1 MADRFFGITFLLLGS
16 LGYLCIAE
24 DPRHL
29 YEIVGV
35 SAVFIAGAILTVSG
49 FHWLAVRPVMAR
61 CVAVGLIAGI
71 AVGVTMDDI
80 PNGVALGLAFG
91 AMAGSIIVRFRR
103 RSNNP
108 SDGTPPPPGPHA

>member
-35 SAVFIAGAILTVSG
+35 SAVFIAGALLTVSS

-61 CVAVGLIAGI
+61 TVAVGLLAGI

-80 PNGVALGLAFG
+80 PNGVALGLALG
-91 AMAGSIIVRFRR
+91 AMAGAVIVRFRR
-103 RSNNP
+103 RSDDP
-108 SDGTPPPPGPHA
+108 SHGMPPPPGPHA

>member
-35 SAVFIAGAILTVSG
+35 SAVFVAGAILTVSG
-49 FHWLAVRPVMAR
+49 FHWLAVRPVLAR
-61 CVAVGLIAGI
+61 TVAVGLLAGI
-71 AVGVTMDDI
+71 AVGVTMDDV
-80 PNGVALGLAFG
+80 PNGVALGLAIG
-91 AMAGSIIVRFRR
+91 AMAGAVIVRSRR
-103 RSNNP
+103 RSNAP
-108 SDGTPPPPGPHA
+108 PEKTPPPPNPHA

>member
-35 SAVFIAGAILTVSG
+35 SAVFVAGALLTVSG
-49 FHWLAVRPVMAR
+49 FHWLAVRPIMAR
-61 CVAVGLIAGI
+61 SLASGLLAGIVVGI
-71 AVGVTMDDI
+71 AVGDI
-80 PNGVALGLAFG
+80 TNGVALGLAFG
-91 AMAGSIIVRFRR
+91 AMAGAVIVRLQRR
-103 RSNNP
+103 REP
-108 SDGTPPPPGPHA
+108 SDPPSGNGPVA

>member
-35 SAVFIAGAILTVSG
+35 SAVFVAGALLTVSG
-49 FHWLAVRPVMAR
+49 FHWLAVRPIMAR
-61 CVAVGLIAGI
+61 SIAGGLIAGI
-71 AVGVTMDDI
+71 AVGITMDDI
-80 PNGVALGLAFG
+80 PNGVALGLAIG
-91 AMAGSIIVRFRR
+91 AMVGAVMIRTRR
-103 RSNNP
+103 RPNAP
-108 SDGTPPPPGPHA
+108 SDRTPPPDPHA